1 MDIYKNKTFQIYN
14 LNQID
19 FYKKKF
25 SNIQINFFHPFE
37 FLIWQGPNIINLIN
51 KKIRKKDNYIVE
63 TFDNIG
69 LSLILMDFN
78 IKNLSFERIVKKD
91 KLYQL
96 AQKKNIN
103 VYNTNKFIFSEVL

>member
-19 FYKKKF
+19 FYKNKF
-25 SNIQINFFHPFE
+25 SNIQINFFHPYE
-37 FLIWQGPNIINLIN
+37 FLIWQGPNIISFIN
-51 KKIRKKDNYIVE
+51 EKISKKDNYIVE
-63 TFDNIG
+63 TLDNVG
-69 LSLILMDFN
+69 LSLIVMDLN
-78 IKNLSFERIVKKD
+78 IKNLSFERITKKN

-103 VYNTNKFIFSEVL
+103 VYDTHKFIFSEVL